1 MSGAPEGKRGTVWRP
16 YKPDGTRTTP
26 TFRTGDDSSAI
37 AIDANGK
44 IYVTND
50 TGPGGKSSVT
60 TYLPDGS
67 PTTPTITQ
75 RIHRPDAVA
84 VAKDGTIFVAN
95 TNNRGHDGT
104 GAGFVTSC
112 QRRRQRHIAALRS
125 EDSEQAPGGIAEAH
139 GNVYLGSSSAYLA
152 ARSRR
157 GTASRRTDRT
167 DDHDRPIRSLPG
179 SPDRTK
185 AITPEVNNKSVD
197 HGESSG

>member
-1 MSGAPEGKRGTVWRP
+1 MPAGIAVDRSGKIYALSGAPEGKRGTVTT

-84 VAKDGTIFVAN
+84 VAEDGTIFVAN

-104 GAGFVTSC
+104 GAGFVTSYNADGSGPLHLV
-112 QRRRQRHIAALRS
+112 R
-125 EDSEQAPGGIAEAH
+125 DSEQAPGGIAEAH
-139 GNVYLGSSSAYLA
+139 SNVYLGSSSAY
-152 ARSRR
+152 RS
-157 GTASRRTDRT
+157 S
-167 DDHDRPIRSLPG
+167 
-179 SPDRTK
+179 
-185 AITPEVNNKSVD
+185 
-197 HGESSG
+197 